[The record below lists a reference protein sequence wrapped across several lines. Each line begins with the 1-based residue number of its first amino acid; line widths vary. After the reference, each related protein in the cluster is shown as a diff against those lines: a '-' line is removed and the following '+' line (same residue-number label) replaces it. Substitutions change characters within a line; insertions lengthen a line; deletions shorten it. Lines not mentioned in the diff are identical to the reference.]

1 MERIS
6 ISYYSIVSAIM
17 YFNIGLIIILIFRH
31 NLTFFMKY
39 STWCLFLL
47 FLVSVIRVVLPL
59 DMTKAIV
66 INSDKAYPWLL
77 EKLNVSMFASDFSLG
92 FILLFIW
99 LLGSATL
106 LLKDV
111 VQFIKEIKTI
121 RKYVLIDDEQVKRIS
136 KESFYRNV
144 KIFVSP
150 NVIEPKVTGIL
161 KPYIYLP
168 VINISDD
175 ELCLILKHEIC
186 HIQGGD
192 IVIKLFYFLIKD
204 LFWWNPLT
212 FLFQYEVENLLE
224 LKCDLAVTK
233 KMNTQEKINYLNT
246 ILKVIKQIEQPTKKN
261 SFTKSVIN
269 FVSIRSLDI
278 TKQKFKVIMEKDSQ
292 WKFGIQ
298 IIILLFIIVLFIL
311 SYYFII
317 QPAYYPN
324 FNDVEEMQ
332 EITKDNSYIVISNEE
347 KILYINDEFYG
358 YLSAEDLDT
367 LPYSQLPL
375 LKRSKK

>member
-278 TKQKFKVIMEKDSQ
+278 TKQRFKVIMEKDSQ

-347 KILYINDEFYG
+347 KILYINDEF
-358 YLSAEDLDT
+358 
-367 LPYSQLPL
+367 
-375 LKRSKK
+375 